1 MDALNADHMTG
12 IARAVTVVG
21 SENFPKVLAAL
32 CLSVFNYDSIFVSVF
47 SRDCPPRQLY
57 SNLDPEA
64 TRRTIG
70 PYLSYA
76 YLLDPFYGLFKAD
89 VGTTVV
95 SLDDC
100 APDDFRVS
108 DYYRT
113 FYSEIGLRNEVTI
126 FVDAGAGSSIVLSLG
141 QRGEDQGVAADAK
154 ALLEGI
160 LPVIAALCLRHWPD
174 LSPGAG
180 ADPADAG
187 VRLAFERF
195 HSCKLSTREAE
206 IVRLMLKGH
215 STKSIARLLGNSPE
229 TVKVHRKRIYAKL
242 KISSQGELFS
252 MFLSAL
258 AAPHPEVDA
267 APEPAATAKVL
278 PAPDKPR
285 LLN

>member
-1 MDALNADHMTG
+1 MDVLRADHMTG
-12 IARAVTVVG
+12 IARAVTAVG
-21 SENFPKVLAAL
+21 SDAFPKALAAL

-47 SRDCPPRQLY
+47 SRDFPPRQLY

-76 YLLDPFYGLFKAD
+76 YLLDPFYGLFKSD
-89 VGTTVV
+89 VGTSVV
-95 SLDDC
+95 RLDDC
-100 APDDFRVS
+100 APDDFRAS

-126 FVDAGAGSSIVLSLG
+126 FVDAGEGSSIVLSLG
-141 QRGEDQGVAADAK
+141 QRGEDRAVAPDAK

-160 LPVIAALCLRHWPD
+160 LPVIVALCLRHWPNP
-174 LSPGAG
+174 SSHAG
-180 ADPADAG
+180 ADPAEAG

-195 HSCKLSTREAE
+195 QSCKLSTREAE

-252 MFLSAL
+252 MFLGAMV
-258 AAPHPEVDA
+258 APHSGADAKDETPPLLTDDRDA
-267 APEPAATAKVL
+267 APDV
-278 PAPDKPR
+278 